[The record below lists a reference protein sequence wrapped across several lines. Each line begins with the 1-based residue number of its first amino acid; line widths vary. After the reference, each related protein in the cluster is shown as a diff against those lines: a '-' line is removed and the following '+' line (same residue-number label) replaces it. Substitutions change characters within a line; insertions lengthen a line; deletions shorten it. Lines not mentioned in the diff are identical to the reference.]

1 MGMDI
6 WDVVEAAATKPFGF
20 MSFKP
25 GPGLGGHCIPVD
37 PFYLAWKAKQYD
49 FYPEFIELAGKV
61 NRSMPFHVAQ
71 WTFEALNSAGKSAS
85 GSNVLLLGVAY
96 KEDIGD
102 TRESPSLK
110 VIELLAGQGARVSY
124 HDPYVERVEV
134 SGREYRSVQLD
145 AAAVKEAD
153 CIVLLTAH
161 SSLDL
166 ELLESA
172 EAPVVDTRNVLRR
185 ESP

>member
-1 MGMDI
+1 MQCVQANLDQRWYKLGH
-6 WDVVEAAATKPFGF
+6 AAATVHHHSQFVRVPQIREPRNVRKHKPSKQ
-20 MSFKP
+20 M
-25 GPGLGGHCIPVD
+25 
-37 PFYLAWKAKQYD
+37 LA
-49 FYPEFIELAGKV
+49 E
-61 NRSMPFHVAQ
+61 
-71 WTFEALNSAGKSAS
+71 
-85 GSNVLLLGVAY
+85 
-96 KEDIGD
+96 
-102 TRESPSLK
+102 
-110 VIELLAGQGARVSY
+110 QGALVSY

-134 SGREYRSVQLD
+134 SGREYKSVPLD

-185 ESP
+185 ENS